1 MAERSRSSKR
11 CAVAVNPQ
19 FRGSRIDRISS
30 LSNDLLGH
38 ILSFVP
44 ALEAVRSSAL
54 SRRWRRAWTHTPD
67 LKISD
72 ELHQERFLDFARA
85 LLAQYGEAPDI
96 PSLNVAIGCQS
107 NLGPATA
114 AWLRDAMPSV
124 VGSICVEMDRYSLEQ
139 LVLPSSLQAKA
150 MALNLSANFYHKP
163 LLIFPEHP
171 EPAAF
176 SRLAELSLSN
186 VKLQMHGCGE
196 FLSSC
201 FPQLRKL
208 HLRSVYNMGKQGL
221 WPLILHMDMLEELKV
236 DDVYQLTL
244 LQVVAAKLRLLTVVH
259 CFRSLA
265 ALTTDTLVNIS
276 APRLEVISW
285 SGRFPKQLNF
295 LTDVRCVRRL
305 SGLLVYWPSISRI
318 DFSLPDVVKFL
329 ETCSGADWLDVCV
342 DIPDG
347 LIPSMLARE
356 DFMEHIPCLPNIR
369 TLSLKIITIL
379 RFLRCPIGPSVF
391 SFLRR
396 CPNLTLLHI
405 DVSTVHQVTRQSNQY
420 VIVPVDDDKTEAAKP
435 SQGQEFDPWKP
446 PKDQMQLGSLREIRI
461 SGFLGTDPEMELANL
476 LFGVGA
482 ARPALERIS
491 ITSFAQLSDR
501 MDRITLEMK
510 ARFPPTG
517 GRWETS
523 QWGEIT
529 WTKNN
534 DGF

>member
-356 DFMEHIPCLPNIR
+356 
-369 TLSLKIITIL
+369 
-379 RFLRCPIGPSVF
+379 
-391 SFLRR
+391 
-396 CPNLTLLHI
+396 
-405 DVSTVHQVTRQSNQY
+405 
-420 VIVPVDDDKTEAAKP
+420 VDDDKTEAAKP